1 MIEKVRVSED
11 LSVIV
16 LLKTFRGGGGG
27 GSQGTF
33 FFSGGGKGAVKKTTL
48 CDVIKRRLRP
58 GHPFPEFS
66 R

>member
-16 LLKTFRGGGGG
+16 LLKTFRGGEG

-33 FFSGGGKGAVKKTTL
+33 IFSGGGKGAVKKTTL

-58 GHPFPEFS
+58 GHPFPEFY